1 MKCLGNNI
9 QFVVQPTLND
19 GMNVSVA
26 WRLEW
31 NTPNVLLGKG
41 FGFYTCHIYQGKAV
55 IRNVEMFMEPLLHI
69 EPLRLKM
76 MGVVL
81 TVMDKIGLY
90 DAAFNGKV
98 KKAIYLLLILPLM
111 TALLFLF
118 VKLFG
123 SDDFDVNGDNS
134 AQLLAAANAANNAQA
149 IITTLLEEYENI
161 FDTFNQAFGGDDSDV
176 GSPRINLTAT
186 AKSNPPVDSQSLRE
200 SDIQLNEQQGQ
211 QNPSGLLFATTLY
224 CRKK

>member
-1 MKCLGNNI
+1 MRTDFPIFGITMIEFEKRSISESQVVDFFSTLMKCLGNNI

-90 DAAFNGKV
+90 DAAFNAGECE
-98 KKAIYLLLILPLM
+98 LEN
-111 TALLFLF
+111 
-118 VKLFG
+118 
-123 SDDFDVNGDNS
+123 DFDVNGDNS

-161 FDTFNQAFGGDDSDV
+161 FDAFGGDDSDV

-211 QNPSGLLFATTLY
+211 
-224 CRKK
+224 